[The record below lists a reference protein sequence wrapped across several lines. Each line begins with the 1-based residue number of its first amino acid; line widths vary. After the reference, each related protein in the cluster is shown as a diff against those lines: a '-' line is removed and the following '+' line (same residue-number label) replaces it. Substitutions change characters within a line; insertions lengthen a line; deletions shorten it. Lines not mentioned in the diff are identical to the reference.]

1 MINENIFILI
11 IFILYLLFIAQ
22 NIYYLKINKI
32 IIKNLLTNSKLNDI
46 KEILNNNFKFCKVS
60 IFISTIFILILILQ
74 FFEPSHIIVIFILL
88 ILRLLI
94 TINFIISITI
104 YLKLYFRNIKEYQ
117 KKYLILSIILLT
129 FNIILFILYILFGYV
144 NDY

>member
-1 MINENIFILI
+1 MGI
-11 IFILYLLFIAQ
+11 
-22 NIYYLKINKI
+22 
-32 IIKNLLTNSKLNDI
+32 
-46 KEILNNNFKFCKVS
+46 S
-60 IFISTIFILILILQ
+60 IFISTMFILILILQ
-74 FFEPSHIIVIFILL
+74 FFEPSHIIVMFILL

-129 FNIILFILYILFGYV
+129 FNIILFIIYILFGYV
-144 NDY
+144 NGY